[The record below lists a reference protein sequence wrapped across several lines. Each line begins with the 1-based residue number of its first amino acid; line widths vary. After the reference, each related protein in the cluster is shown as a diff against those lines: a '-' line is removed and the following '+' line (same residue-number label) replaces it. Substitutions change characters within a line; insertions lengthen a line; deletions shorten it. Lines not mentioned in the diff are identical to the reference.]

1 MGNQSGNWLQWLKNA
16 AKAIGS
22 FVAKAKAVLSIPSS
36 ITKIAIASTVSV
48 VSKQTTF
55 DDVVNDIKNYNFSI
69 QMKLNY

>member
-22 FVAKAKAVLSIPSS
+22 F
-36 ITKIAIASTVSV
+36 IASTVSV